1 MVSLLF
7 FTKKYWDNVGDV
19 VSKAYLEVLNG
30 GGEINAINE
39 TLVTL
44 ISKKEQLMRVEDYW
58 PISFC
63 NVVYEII
70 TKAIA
75 N

>member
-30 GGEINAINE
+30 GGEISAINE

-44 ISKKEQLMRVEDYW
+44 ISKKEQLMRVEDY
-58 PISFC
+58 
-63 NVVYEII
+63 
-70 TKAIA
+70 
-75 N
+75 